1 MAKIIRLPSGARI
14 DMEQGEIRTPLGPSP
29 IPISHNT
36 HSYSTSRRTIW
47 SRFNDFISNIGNWF
61 ADVSI
66 FITNILAVIL
76 AICIAIIFVA
86 WLISLGWLWG
96 IIAGLLLAGVA
107 YNVAGIVLGIF
118 VWICGIVLAVIRYIF
133 YNGTTFLIT
142 LALAGAVFGTGAISS
157 LNSYIT
163 NSTKSEYTVP
173 QTTKYYCTARSTLN
187 VRAAPSQNAR
197 VIGVLKPNEV
207 VDVYEITDGFARI
220 NYNGSDGYASIKYLS
235 KQEQTAESEKPE

>member
-14 DMEQGEIRTPLGPSP
+14 DMGQGEIRTPLGPSP
-29 IPISHNT
+29 IPITHNT

-47 SRFNDFISNIGNWF
+47 GRFNDFISNIGNWF
-61 ADVSI
+61 TGISGI
-66 FITNILAVIL
+66 ITSILAVIL
-76 AICIAIIFVA
+76 AICMAIIFIA
-86 WLISLGWLWG
+86 WLISLGWVWG

-118 VWICGIVLAVIRYIF
+118 VWICGIILAVIRYIF

-157 LNSYIT
+157 LNSHL
-163 NSTKSEYTVP
+163 TKSEYAVP
-173 QTTKYYCTARSTLN
+173 QTTKYYCTAKSTLN
-187 VRAAPSQNAR
+187 VRAAPDQNAR

-207 VDVYEITDGFARI
+207 VDVYEITEEFARI

-235 KQEQTAESEKPE
+235 KQVQTAESEKPE